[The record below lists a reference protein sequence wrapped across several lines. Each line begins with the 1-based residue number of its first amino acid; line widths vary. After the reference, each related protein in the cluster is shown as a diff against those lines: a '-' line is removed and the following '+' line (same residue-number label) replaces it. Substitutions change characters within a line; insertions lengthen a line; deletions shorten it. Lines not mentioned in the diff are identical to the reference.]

1 MNTYSYLET
10 DTSVSGHKFIHIK
23 MPPTS
28 KPIRLLADGI
38 YNILAINSFL
48 FEDHGYK
55 NKKESGGYF
64 L

>member
-1 MNTYSYLET
+1 
-10 DTSVSGHKFIHIK
+10 

-28 KPIRLLADGI
+28 KPIRLLAGGI
-38 YNILAINSFL
+38 YNIRAIKSFL

-64 L
+64 GSPDKPRGKNL

>member
-1 MNTYSYLET
+1 
-10 DTSVSGHKFIHIK
+10 

-38 YNILAINSFL
+38 YKILAIKSFI

-55 NKKESGGYF
+55 NKKQSRGYF
-64 L
+64 F

>member
-1 MNTYSYLET
+1 
-10 DTSVSGHKFIHIK
+10 

-28 KPIRLLADGI
+28 KPIRLLAGGI
-38 YNILAINSFL
+38 YNIRAIKSFL

-55 NKKESGGYF
+55 NKKESGGFF